1 MLHKLNLTTKIC
13 ILVAVAVIVT
23 AGATW
28 FAASKQMWVKLEE
41 QQSEKAEQY
50 LRSLALVFAERFT
63 GVQAKVVNGRVVRV
77 ESPSLANFSDFSIVD
92 ASVSYVGGNA
102 TIFTYDREQDKFLR
116 RVTTVKKE
124 NGERAVGTELAASSP
139 ALPVVRRGEVYQ
151 GPVTLFGKRFE
162 TVYQPTF
169 DAEGKIN
176 GILYVGVPTEA
187 FFAAYNDTMWAM
199 GLAAGLIAALSCCAA
214 AFTASRLFRPVQA
227 LCGRIER
234 LTKGDLDAEITH
246 QQRGDEI
253 GAIARAL
260 MVFRD
265 ALTAQRA
272 ADEAAIAEV
281 EAKARRA
288 LVLDETTRVFEGQV
302 GSLTRAL
309 ATAAAEMEATARS
322 MTAAADQAEH
332 QSGLVA
338 GAAQETSANV
348 QTVAAA
354 TEELA
359 ASVQEIAAQVAHSS
373 QIAGQAVSDAQRTS
387 EIVQVLSTSV
397 AKIDAVATLINSIA
411 GQTNLLA
418 LNATIEAA
426 RAGQAGRGFAVVAT
440 EVKALA
446 DQTAR
451 ATEEIGGQISQ
462 VQAATREAVAAITAV
477 SRTIAEVSG
486 IANSIAAAVEEQGA
500 ATREIARNVQEAAYR
515 TGHVTENIKQVRQ
528 GAGQTGAAASQVLSA
543 AQEFA
548 RRSEGLTQEVSTFLD
563 NVKAA

>member
-1 MLHKLNLTTKIC
+1 MLRKLNLTTKVLV
-13 ILVAVAVIVT
+13 LVAIAVIAT

-28 FAASKQMWVKLEE
+28 YAASKQIWTKLEE
-41 QQSEKAEQY
+41 QQIEKTEQY
-50 LRSLALVFAERFT
+50 LRSLALVFAKRFP
-63 GVQAKVVNGRVVRV
+63 GVQANVVDGRVVRV
-77 ESPSLANFSDFSIVD
+77 ESPSLATYSDFSVVD

-102 TIFTYDREQDKFLR
+102 TIFTYDREQDKFIR

-124 NGERAVGTELAASSP
+124 NGERAVGTELAATSP
-139 ALPVVRRGEVYQ
+139 ALPVVRRGETYK
-151 GPVTLFGKRFE
+151 GPVTLFGQRFE

-169 DAEGKIN
+169 DAAGQVN
-176 GILYVGVPTEA
+176 GILYVGVPVEA

-199 GLAAGLIAALSCCAA
+199 GLAAALIATLSCCGA
-214 AFTASRLFRPVQA
+214 AFTASRLFRPLKA
-227 LCGRIER
+227 LCTRIDR
-234 LTKGDLDAEITH
+234 LTRGDLDSEITY

-260 MVFRD
+260 TVFRN
-265 ALTAQRA
+265 ALIAQRA
-272 ADEAAIAEV
+272 ADEAAVAEI

-288 LVLDETTRVFEGQV
+288 LVLDETTRAFEGQV

-309 ATAAAEMEATARS
+309 ATAAGEMEATARS
-322 MTAAADQAEH
+322 MTATADQAEH
-332 QSGLVA
+332 QSGVVA

-387 EIVQVLSTSV
+387 EIVQVLSASV
-397 AKIDAVATLINSIA
+397 AKIDAVVALINRIA

-451 ATEEIGGQISQ
+451 ATEEIGGQIGQ
-462 VQAATREAVAAITAV
+462 VQTATREAVDAITAV

-500 ATREIARNVQEAAYR
+500 ATREIARNVQEAAHG
-515 TGHVTENIKQVRQ
+515 TGHVTENIKQVRE
-528 GAGQTGAAASQVLSA
+528 GAGQTGAAAFQVLSA
-543 AQEFA
+543 AQELA
-548 RRSEGLTQEVSTFLD
+548 RRSEGLTQEVSTFLA

>member
-1 MLHKLNLTTKIC
+1 MLRTLNLATKIC
-13 ILVAVAVIVT
+13 ILVAIAVIAT

-28 FAASKQMWVKLEE
+28 FVASEQIWSKLEE
-41 QQSEKAEQY
+41 QQREKAEQY
-50 LRSLALVFAERFT
+50 LRSLTLVFAERFP
-63 GVQAKVVNGRVVRV
+63 GVQAKVVDGRVVRI
-77 ESPSLANFSDFSIVD
+77 ESPDLANYSDFSVVD

-102 TIFTYDREQDKFLR
+102 TIFTYDREQDKFIR

-124 NGERAVGTELAASSP
+124 NGERAVGTELTASSP
-139 ALPVVRRGEVYQ
+139 ALPVVRRGGVYQ

-169 DAEGKIN
+169 DAAGQVN
-176 GILYVGVPTEA
+176 GILYVGVPVEA
-187 FFAAYNDTMWAM
+187 FFTAYSDTMWAM
-199 GLAAGLIAALSCCAA
+199 SLAAGLIALLSCGGA
-214 AFTASRLFRPVQA
+214 AFTASCLFRPLRT
-227 LCGRIER
+227 LCGRIDR
-234 LTKGDLDAEITH
+234 LTQGDLETPIAY

-260 MVFRD
+260 TVFKD
-265 ALTAQRA
+265 ALSAKRA
-272 ADEAAIAEV
+272 ADEAAVAEV

-288 LVLDETTRVFEGQV
+288 LVLDETTRAFEGQV

-309 ATAAAEMEATARS
+309 ATAATEMEATARS
-322 MTAAADQAEH
+322 MTATADQAER
-332 QSGLVA
+332 QSGIVA

-373 QIAGQAVSDAQRTS
+373 QIAGQAVSDAHRTS
-387 EIVQVLSTSV
+387 EIVQVLSASV

-477 SRTIAEVSG
+477 SRTIAEVSA

-500 ATREIARNVQEAAYR
+500 ATREIARNVQEAAQG
-515 TGHVTENIKQVRQ
+515 TGHVSENIKQVRE
-528 GAGQTGAAASQVLSA
+528 GAGQTGAAAFQVLSA
-543 AQEFA
+543 AQELA
-548 RRSEGLTQEVSTFLD
+548 RRSEGLTQEVSAFLAS
-563 NVKAA
+563 VKAA